1 MTTRIIAML
10 DRAEGNA
17 SVGTMWTETRSFDAS
32 EPISA
37 LIAWADTKR
46 VRFNTTDSIQNLRI
60 QIDEAPQ

>member
-10 DRAEGNA
+10 DRAEGNE

-37 LIAWADTKR
+37 ILDWVNTKPG
-46 VRFNTTDSIQNLRI
+46 RFNATAPVQNLRI